1 VSPTSTLLTIAAMH
15 LAAMASPG
23 PNVLLVTQ
31 TAMAH
36 SRRRALAVAA
46 GVTSGALLLAS
57 GAALGLGLVIGQA
70 GWLRVAV
77 QLAGGAY
84 LAFIGVQ
91 TWRGAEDPPPS
102 PGVSPADGSVVRDYR
117 RGLLTNLTNP
127 KAAVFFGSI
136 LAPALD
142 AGVSDA
148 ARVAA
153 VVLIAV
159 NALWWHCLLAV
170 VFSRPGVQRGY
181 GRVKPVVDRVIG
193 ALLGLLG
200 ARLALGAAQEGRF
213 S

>member
-1 VSPTSTLLTIAAMH
+1 MSPTSTLLTIAAMN

-91 TWRGAEDPPPS
+91 TWRGAQDAPPS
-102 PGVSPADGSVVRDYR
+102 PGV
-117 RGLLTNLTNP
+117 
-127 KAAVFFGSI
+127 
-136 LAPALD
+136 
-142 AGVSDA
+142 
-148 ARVAA
+148 
-153 VVLIAV
+153 
-159 NALWWHCLLAV
+159 
-170 VFSRPGVQRGY
+170 
-181 GRVKPVVDRVIG
+181 
-193 ALLGLLG
+193 
-200 ARLALGAAQEGRF
+200 
-213 S
+213 